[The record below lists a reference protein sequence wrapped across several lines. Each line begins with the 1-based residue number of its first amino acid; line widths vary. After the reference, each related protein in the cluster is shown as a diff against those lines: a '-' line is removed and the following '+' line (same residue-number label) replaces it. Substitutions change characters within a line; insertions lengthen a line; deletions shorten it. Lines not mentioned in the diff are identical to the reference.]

1 MRSMTGFGRAEG
13 RVGSQQFIVEI
24 KSVNHRFLD
33 TRFRLPSSLNLFESS
48 FAEKLRKHF
57 ERGSF
62 DVTIR
67 HRLAPQGGVVATGT
81 KYALDEPALASFL
94 DAVRHLKQKS
104 GISSD
109 PTLESVLATNRVLIP
124 VEELENPESLL
135 EPVKAIFDQAAQ
147 QVMEMRKMEG
157 TKLKTVFKEGIK
169 DLVDKVKELEKLAPE
184 QPKRV
189 QEKLRGRIA
198 QWGMG
203 SPIDPQRL
211 EWEVALY
218 AEKSDVSEELVRLNA
233 HAKAFL
239 ELLES
244 SASVGRRLDF
254 LSQELNREI
263 NTLSSKASILE
274 MTQLAVEIKTSIE
287 KLREQVQN
295 VE

>member
-13 RVGSQQFIVEI
+13 KVGSHLFIVEI

-62 DVTIR
+62 DITIR

-81 KYALDEPALASFL
+81 KYALDEPALESFL
-94 DAVRHLKQKS
+94 GTLKQLKQKA
-104 GISSD
+104 GIASEPSLD
-109 PTLESVLATNRVLIP
+109 SLISTNRIIIA
-124 VEELENPESLL
+124 VEEMENPESLL
-135 EPVKAIFDQAAQ
+135 EPVKAIFEEAAN
-147 QVMEMRKMEG
+147 QVIQMRKTEG
-157 TKLKTVFKEGIK
+157 DKLKKVFKDGIK
-169 DLVDKVKELEKLAPE
+169 ELVEKVKQLEKLAPE

-189 QEKLRGRIA
+189 QEKLKSRIA

-203 SPIDPQRL
+203 TPVDPQRL
-211 EWEVALY
+211 EWEVAFY
-218 AEKSDVSEELVRLNA
+218 AEKSDVSEELVRLHA

-239 ELLES
+239 ELIES
-244 SASVGRRLDF
+244 SGSIGRRLDF